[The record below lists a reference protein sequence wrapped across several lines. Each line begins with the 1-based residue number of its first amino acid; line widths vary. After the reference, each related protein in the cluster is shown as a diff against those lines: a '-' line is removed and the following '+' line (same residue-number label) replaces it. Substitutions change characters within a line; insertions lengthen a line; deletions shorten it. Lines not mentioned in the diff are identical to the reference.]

1 MRNEIALCWGNL
13 NQIRI
18 PLKLSLTWLPSIVPW
33 AACTYSLLLINWT
46 FTTQT
51 LGFHWSCAS
60 LPWAISLL
68 GNKEWMLLPLPHKP
82 VQIQLILQC
91 TIWISKGLS
100 GTALQDAMSERF
112 QPHQKIASC
121 CPGVLSCDLA
131 TGGPHWIVCFGRIE
145 PGSHICTSFLG
156 LSIWFGFVVLFSVLS
171 F

>member
-1 MRNEIALCWGNL
+1 MGNEITLHWGHL
-13 NQIRI
+13 NQIRM
-18 PLKLSLTWLPSIVPW
+18 PLKLSLVWLPSIVPW
-33 AACTYSLLLINWT
+33 AAWTYYPLLVNWT
-46 FTTQT
+46 FTTQK

-60 LPWAISLL
+60 LPWVISLL
-68 GNKEWMLLPLPHKP
+68 GNKERMLLPLPHKS
-82 VQIQLILQC
+82 VQILLILQR

-112 QPHQKIASC
+112 QPHSKIASC
-121 CPGVLSCDLA
+121 CPDVLSCDLG

-145 PGSHICTSFLG
+145 LMSHIYTSFLG